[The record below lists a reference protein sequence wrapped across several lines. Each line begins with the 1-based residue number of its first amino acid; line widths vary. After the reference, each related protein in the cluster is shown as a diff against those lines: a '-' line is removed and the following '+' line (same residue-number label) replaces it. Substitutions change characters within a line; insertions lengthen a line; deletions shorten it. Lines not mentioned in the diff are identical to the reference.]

1 MPDTAPLPDDI
12 AALKAL
18 LLQRDSEVQQLRS
31 AVSTLEQ
38 ALNVRTLEI
47 EQLKLQIAKL
57 KRMHFGRK
65 SEKIDRKIEQL
76 ETRLEDLIA
85 EDGASEQ
92 ELSATAA
99 PASTGPAHVQTR
111 RYRRLH
117 RQASARTRRHHRAYK
132 QQNLLPAVRWR
143 AVARVAGTTAENH
156 RFITWRS
163 RPPANQRGKCQ

>member
-1 MPDTAPLPDDI
+1 MPDATPLPDDI
-12 AALKAL
+12 AALKALLLLL

-57 KRMHFGRK
+57 KCLHFGRK

-85 EDGASEQ
+85 EDGAGEQ
-92 ELSATAA
+92 ERPATAA
-99 PASTGPAHVQTR
+99 PARTKTARQPLPEHLPRDERIYEPTR
-111 RYRRLH
+111 WF
-117 RQASARTRRHHRAYK
+117 AC
-132 QQNLLPAVRWR
+132 NV
-143 AVARVAGTTAENH
+143 AVASSISAMT
-156 RFITWRS
+156 S
-163 RPPANQRGKCQ
+163 RNNSKSSAPPSRCCAM